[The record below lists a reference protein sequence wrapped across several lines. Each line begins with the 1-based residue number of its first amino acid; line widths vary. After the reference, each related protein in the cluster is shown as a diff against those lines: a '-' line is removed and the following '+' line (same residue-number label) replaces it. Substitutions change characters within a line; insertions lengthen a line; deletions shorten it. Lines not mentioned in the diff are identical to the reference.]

1 MASDGLLVAPT
12 DAPARRLG
20 RQICALPLGVAA
32 SAAVLV
38 VVGGFAA
45 VPGLAPQDP
54 DLITATES
62 LAGPGATHWL
72 GTDQLGRDIASR
84 VVAGA
89 RSALVG
95 PAVLATITVVAS
107 ALLALLAGY
116 LRGWWDAVISRVV
129 DVLYSV
135 PALVVA
141 IVVVGVLDGGYA
153 TAIAVLAVFGLP
165 QNVRVLRAAV
175 IEQAARPYMEAAR
188 TLGVPTWRILLT
200 NLLPTILPIL
210 VASFFLQFT
219 YGIVDLS
226 SLSFLGLGVPPGAA
240 DWGRMLAENR
250 SSLAGNAFAAFAP
263 GLALIVVAVATNL
276 VGDWLF
282 TRHEQKATAQ

>member
-1 MASDGLLVAPT
+1 LAAEWPRRLPALVAGWRELPAGVVASGVVLCVVALFAL
-12 DAPARRLG
+12 APA
-20 RQICALPLGVAA
+20 
-32 SAAVLV
+32 
-38 VVGGFAA
+38 
-45 VPGLAPQDP
+45 LAPQDP
-54 DLITATES
+54 DLITSTES
-62 LAGPGATHWL
+62 LVGSSSQHWL
-72 GTDQLGRDIASR
+72 GTDQLGRDVASR

-89 RSALVG
+89 RTALLG
-95 PAVLATITVVAS
+95 PALLATITVVLS
-107 ALLALLAGY
+107 TIVALLAGY

-129 DVLYSV
+129 DLLYSV

-141 IVVVGVLDGGYA
+141 IVVVGVLDGGFGM
-153 TAIAVLAVFGLP
+153 AIAVLTVFGLP

-175 IEQAARPYMEAAR
+175 MEQAAMPYMEAAR
-188 TLGVPTWRILLT
+188 TLGVPTWRVLFT
-200 NLLPTILPIL
+200 NLLPAILPIL

-250 SSLAGNAFAAFAP
+250 STLAGNAFAAAAP
-263 GLALIVVAVATNL
+263 GVALVLVAVATNV

-282 TRHEQKATAQ
+282 AQYERKASAR